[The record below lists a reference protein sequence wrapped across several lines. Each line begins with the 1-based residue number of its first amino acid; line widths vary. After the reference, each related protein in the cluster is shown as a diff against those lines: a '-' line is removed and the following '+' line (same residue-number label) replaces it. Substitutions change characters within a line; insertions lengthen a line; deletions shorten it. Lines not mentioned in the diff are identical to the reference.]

1 MIQLAS
7 RAASGLFGCLIG
19 LMSGIAVADDGF
31 ALLHKMAQNSR
42 NLTYSGTFVYRSG
55 ARTET
60 SRIAHTQIDGRE
72 LEHIEV
78 LDGSPREIIRDGND
92 VKCFLPDE
100 KLLIIE
106 RRPRPR
112 GFPGILP
119 AGLGSLPEHYTIRIG
134 GHARV
139 AGEDG
144 RAIILDPLDNL
155 RYRHELWMD
164 TASGLLLKAAM
175 LSPGGDVLESFA
187 FTQVKVGG
195 VLDSGALK
203 PRFDLD
209 RVRVQQV
216 KTSELKAD
224 ELDWAFRT
232 VLPGFR
238 KVSTLKREASPT
250 QPERLHVVFTD
261 GLASISVFIEAGAGA
276 DGAVETSSLG
286 AVNVYQRQVNSHR
299 LLVMGEVPAIAVKRL
314 ADGIERRR
322 K

>member
-1 MIQLAS
+1 VIRFALHALSGLIGCLFVLAS
-7 RAASGLFGCLIG
+7 GS
-19 LMSGIAVADDGF
+19 AVADDGF

-42 NLTYSGTFVYRSG
+42 NLTYTGTFVYRSG
-55 ARTET
+55 TRTET
-60 SRIAHTQIDGRE
+60 SRIAHTQVDGRE

-78 LDGSPREIIRDGND
+78 LDGSPREVIRDGND

-100 KLLIIE
+100 KLLIVE

-119 AGLGSLPEHYTIRIG
+119 AGLGSLPEHYAIRIG
-134 GHARV
+134 GNARV

-144 RAIILDPLDNL
+144 RVIVLEPLDNL
-155 RYRHELWMD
+155 RYRHELLMD
-164 TASGLLLKAAM
+164 TVSGLLLKAAM
-175 LSPGGDVLESFA
+175 IAPSGDVLESFA

-203 PRFDLD
+203 PRFDPD

-224 ELDWAFRT
+224 ELDWVFRAS
-232 VLPGFR
+232 LPGFR

-250 QPERLHVVFTD
+250 QPARLHVVFTD
-261 GLASISVFIEAGAGA
+261 GLASISVFIEAGTGTEG
-276 DGAVETSSLG
+276 DVETSSLG
-286 AVNVYQRQVNSHR
+286 AVNVYRRQMHSHR